1 MYGHRWAAWRSSCEF
16 RFATPLPR
24 SQVALAFSSPI
35 LRPTAISLAAAADG
49 TLQRAF
55 ADRSNDDGG
64 DEGSGGSKIGIA
76 SGQDV
81 DRGKIVFTEQIGQP
95 TETPA
100 QNHHVGGREGE
111 REFLR
116 RRVLVIARV
125 WIGFQGVINQLAG
138 LEAVAALLVEMELD
152 AGAILDGGGI
162 AVVFGGVHGVIEG

>member
-1 MYGHRWAAWRSSCEF
+1 VNCHIHDVRHRWAAWRSSCEF

-76 SGQDV
+76 FGQGADGGPGV
-81 DRGKIVFTEQIGQP
+81 VAEVIGEQGQAPAWNISAATSHAAVAHALCICAPQSNKPARIGQYYSSVYCS
-95 TETPA
+95 TLFTPCVP
-100 QNHHVGGREGE
+100 Q
-111 REFLR
+111 
-116 RRVLVIARV
+116 
-125 WIGFQGVINQLAG
+125 Q
-138 LEAVAALLVEMELD
+138 AVPFTLCV
-152 AGAILDGGGI
+152 
-162 AVVFGGVHGVIEG
+162 